1 MTLTARQF
9 KEGGWGRGG
18 AAAALLIALAAV
30 DCGLSALWP
39 ARYGL
44 VHPLAA
50 IAALNMPFLAVYLI
64 LRA

>member
-1 MTLTARQF
+1 MTLTAMQF
-9 KEGGWGRGG
+9 KEGWWGRGL

-39 ARYGL
+39 ASYGL
-44 VHPLAA
+44 YHPLAA